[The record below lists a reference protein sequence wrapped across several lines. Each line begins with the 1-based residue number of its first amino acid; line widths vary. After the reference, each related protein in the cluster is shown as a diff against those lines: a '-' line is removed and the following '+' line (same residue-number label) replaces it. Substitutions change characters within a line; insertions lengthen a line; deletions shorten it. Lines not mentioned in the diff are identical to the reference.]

1 MGKVSGNAMPKIG
14 PIKSNGKPTVLK
26 IVQTRLKKTP
36 IKHSV
41 GPIKSSAK
49 KMHKA
54 VALLETRLLSVVLML
69 NDEMKPL
76 VVRLATGMLSLPG
89 NPATRVQL
97 YALIG
102 VATQLEH
109 TSGRIAGTTAGTPNI
124 DVLCVGTTVFSC
136 TVQMCTIII
145 GFAEATIKRPL
156 LSLCPVVR
164 LTGMAPS
171 VWA

>member
-1 MGKVSGNAMPKIG
+1 
-14 PIKSNGKPTVLK
+14 
-26 IVQTRLKKTP
+26 
-36 IKHSV
+36 
-41 GPIKSSAK
+41 
-49 KMHKA
+49 MHKA
-54 VALLETRLLSVVLML
+54 VAPLETRLLSVVLML

-76 VVRLATGMLSLPG
+76 VVGLATVRLSLPV

-97 YALIG
+97 YALTG

-109 TSGRIAGTTAGTPNI
+109 TSGRIAGTTAGTQRI

-136 TVQMCTIII
+136 TGRMCTTIL
-145 GFAEATIKRPL
+145 GFAEATTQRPL